1 MPSNTLA
8 QRLGDLG
15 LVYLQFAEELDPA
28 DTVAYSFR
36 TQIPTSPHL
45 DVIVQVPTSSKWQD
59 VNRHYHSANLV
70 PAPQDPLADDF
81 ESSWLE
87 EVRSKIWH
95 KNELELDLF
104 RKVEVTQAHYIELE
118 KRLKEQLPDRDLP
131 EYDGQKH
138 NVQSVKLDVLAKT
151 FSPRHPDNNENRA
164 DFDIDPEAPPS
175 NEDGYEMD
183 SDESEMD
190 SDVDDLEASNEDG
203 SAGDSL
209 FPFTLSFLDFSTLGL
224 KESMPNRFPLLL
236 LIRQEY
242 DHISTLI
249 KTLPQNSQGS
259 VIISG
264 QPGTGEV
271 LVSLSHRI

>member
-1 MPSNTLA
+1 M
-8 QRLGDLG
+8 
-15 LVYLQFAEELDPA
+15 AE
-28 DTVAYSFR
+28 
-36 TQIPTSPHL
+36 
-45 DVIVQVPTSSKWQD
+45 DV
-59 VNRHYHSANLV
+59 
-70 PAPQDPLADDF
+70 

-104 RKVEVTQAHYIELE
+104 RKVEVTQAHYVELQ
-118 KRLKEQLPDRDLP
+118 KHLKVQHPDRDLP
-131 EYDGQKH
+131 EYNGRKH
-138 NVQSVKLDVLAKT
+138 NVQSVKLDVLAKA
-151 FSPRHPDNNENRA
+151 FSLRHPDNNENRA

-175 NEDGYEMD
+175 NEDGSEMD
-183 SDESEMD
+183 SDESEME
-190 SDVDDLEASNEDG
+190 SDVDDLEASNEDGSG

-224 KESMPNRFPLLL
+224 KESMPNRFPLPL

-249 KTLPQNSQGS
+249 KTLPQNSHGS